1 MRLPVSGPALWEV
14 RKAVRDW
21 LAAHT
26 PGDRAV
32 FVALSGG
39 ADSLA
44 LTAALAMERPSAGA
58 LVVDHGLQ
66 PGSGET
72 ADRAARQAL
81 GLGCAS
87 ARVLRVSADG
97 PGGLEAAARA
107 ARQAALRRA
116 GEDSPVL
123 LAHTLDDQAET
134 VLLGLGRG
142 SGPRSIQGMRAWDDP
157 WGRPLLGVRR
167 ATTRGVCAELGIEPH
182 EDPMNTDPRF
192 ARARL
197 RAEVLPLLEDVLQ
210 GGVAEALARTADA
223 VRADNGLLDETAEAA
238 YAPLAGPQLAVGG
251 VAGLPAPVRRR
262 VLRLWLLGNG
272 AQSLAETQIR
282 AVDEL
287 VSAWRGQGAVAVP
300 AAQAAAEGWKAGR
313 RLMVRREYGTLRLVV
328 E

>member
-1 MRLPVSGPALWEV
+1 MRLPVSAAALWAT
-14 RKAVRDW
+14 RRAVGSW
-21 LAAHT
+21 LADYAAE
-26 PGDRAV
+26 GQEV

-44 LTAALAMERPSAGA
+44 LTAAVALERPSAGA

-66 PGSGET
+66 PDSGEI
-72 ADRAARQAL
+72 ADRAARQARE
-81 GLGCAS
+81 LGCAS
-87 ARVLRVSADG
+87 ARVLRVVVDG
-97 PGGLEAAARA
+97 PGGVEAAARA
-107 ARQAALRRA
+107 ARRAALRQA
-116 GEDSPVL
+116 SGSAPVL

-157 WGRPLLGVRR
+157 WGRPLLGLRR
-167 ATTRGVCAELGIEPH
+167 ATTRAVCAELGTEPY

-210 GGVAEALARTADA
+210 GGVAEALARTAAA
-223 VRADNGLLDETAEAA
+223 VRADGAFLDEAAEEL
-238 YAPLAGPQLAVGG
+238 YAPLAGAQLAVGDVEG
-251 VAGLPAPVRRR
+251 FAEPLRRR

-282 AVDEL
+282 AVDAL
-287 VSAWRGQGAVAVP
+287 VSGWRGQGQVAVP
-300 AAQAAAEGWKAGR
+300 GGPGAGR
-313 RLMVRREYGTLRLVV
+313 RLMVRREYGNLNLVV